1 MALSFDMHVAV
12 REEVL
17 SAEAGGDVVVM
28 DPQTGSYFT
37 FEGVGSDIW
46 RRIGA
51 PIAVSALC
59 DTLLRD
65 YDAPADE
72 IRAATLAFLGEML
85 EKRLIVAA

>member
-1 MALSFDMHVAV
+1 MTLSFDVHVVV
-12 REEVL
+12 RDEVL

-51 PIAVSALC
+51 PIAVSTLC
-59 DTLLRD
+59 DGLLQD

-72 IRAATLAFLGEML
+72 IRTATLAFLGEML